1 MRICVREHEGKKINI
16 AIPTGMVLNRL
27 TAGIAKKYVEKHSYP
42 DNADIRSAD
51 INRLFHEIKKFRRKY
66 PELPLVEVESKDGTR
81 VYIKL

>member
-27 TAGIAKKYVEKHSYP
+27 TACAAKKCIKKHSQS

-51 INRLFHEIKKFRRKY
+51 INRLFCEMKKFRRKH

-81 VYIKL
+81 VYIKP